1 MFMSLS
7 LDKVRKKFYNAF
19 EKLPEKEIDQPIVQ
33 VDEEWYT
40 WRNAKIE
47 IDKKTDTAKKY

>member
-1 MFMSLS
+1 MSLS